1 MSQTLPQTRATFRDS
16 FNQLKQAQKTRKG
29 VPLYLLYVNR
39 PAGRAVAAALR
50 HTRLTPNHVT
60 LAGAVLTYGSLVW
73 LAFGAA
79 ASPAS
84 ALVGL
89 LLAAGYVLD
98 SADGQ
103 LARLQGASSAFG
115 EWLDHALDNGR
126 ITVMHVAAFCFL
138 ARNTDYDHILLA
150 AACGLFLLS
159 SSCIFFGGALL
170 DQLSKNRR
178 AVTAPGTRHTDA
190 VVASQEIDLAAGN
203 SPVSRDAHRDSD
215 RSNSR
220 RMLVRSAV
228 TLPVDYGVTCLAF
241 LLLPWPQVFLPAYLV
256 LAAAHVL
263 MCLAF
268 LPKWRSELLALD

>member
-1 MSQTLPQTRATFRDS
+1 MTQTLPQTRATFRDS

-50 HTRLTPNHVT
+50 NTRLTPNHVT
-60 LAGAVLTYGSLVW
+60 LAGAVLTYGSLLW
-73 LAFGAA
+73 LAFGATA
-79 ASPAS
+79 HPSS

-126 ITVMHVAAFCFL
+126 ITVMHIAAFCFL
-138 ARNTDYDHILLA
+138 ARTTDYNHIALA
-150 AACGLFLLS
+150 AACGLFLFS

-170 DQLSKNRR
+170 DQLRKNRMALR
-178 AVTAPGTRHTDA
+178 
-190 VVASQEIDLAAGN
+190 AAGAGPSGGRAGPAAPAGRDGAA
-203 SPVSRDAHRDSD
+203 SPEDERA
-215 RSNSR
+215 NNR

-228 TLPVDYGVTCLAF
+228 TLPVDYGMTCLAF
-241 LLLPWPQVFLPAYLV
+241 LLLPWPQLFLAAYLV

-263 MCLAF
+263 LCAVF
-268 LPKWRSELLALD
+268 LPKWRAELLALG

>member
-50 HTRLTPNHVT
+50 NTRLTPNHVT
-60 LAGAVLTYGSLVW
+60 FAGAVLTYGSLIW
-73 LAFGAA
+73 LAFGATA
-79 ASPAS
+79 HPSS

-138 ARNTDYDHILLA
+138 ARTTEYNHIALA
-150 AACGLFLLS
+150 AACGLFLFS

-170 DQLSKNRR
+170 DQLRKNRPAARSADAGPSRGFAVPAGRDGNVSPEHDR
-178 AVTAPGTRHTDA
+178 A
-190 VVASQEIDLAAGN
+190 N
-203 SPVSRDAHRDSD
+203 
-215 RSNSR
+215 NR

-228 TLPVDYGVTCLAF
+228 TLPVDYGMTCLAF
-241 LLLPWPQVFLPAYLV
+241 LLLPWPQVFLAAYLV

-263 MCLAF
+263 LCAVF
-268 LPKWRSELLALD
+268 LPKWRAELLALG

>member
-1 MSQTLPQTRATFRDS
+1 MSQTLPQTRVSFRDS

-29 VPLYLLYVNR
+29 VPLYLLYINR
-39 PAGRAVAAALR
+39 PAGRTVAAALR
-50 HTRLTPNHVT
+50 NTRLTPNHVT
-60 LAGAVLTYGSLVW
+60 AAGAVLTYGSLLW
-73 LAFGAA
+73 LAFGATA
-79 ASPAS
+79 NLSS

-103 LARLQGASSAFG
+103 LARLQGSSSAFG

-150 AACGLFLLS
+150 AACGLFLLA
-159 SSCIFFGGALL
+159 SSCIFFGGALI
-170 DQLSKNRR
+170 DQLRKSRR
-178 AVTAPGTRHTDA
+178 AALASDAGQSGTAA
-190 VVASQEIDLAAGN
+190 VRPDN
-203 SPVSRDAHRDSD
+203 D
-215 RSNSR
+215 RANNR

-241 LLLPWPQVFLPAYLV
+241 LLLPWPRVFLAAYLV

-263 MCLAF
+263 MAAAF
-268 LPKWRSELLALD
+268 LPKWRSELLALG

>member
-1 MSQTLPQTRATFRDS
+1 MSQTLPQTRATFRES

-73 LAFGAA
+73 LAFGASA
-79 ASPAS
+79 NLSS
-84 ALVGL
+84 ALVGV
-89 LLAAGYVLD
+89 LLAVGYILD

-126 ITVMHVAAFCFL
+126 ITVMHIAAFCFL
-138 ARNTDYDHILLA
+138 ARTTDYNHILLA

-170 DQLSKNRR
+170 DQLRR
-178 AVTAPGTRHTDA
+178 NARPAGQA
-190 VVASQEIDLAAGN
+190 GAAGGRT
-203 SPVSRDAHRDSD
+203 STADGSRE
-215 RSNSR
+215 NNR
-220 RMLVRSAV
+220 RMLVLSVV
-228 TLPVDYGVTCLAF
+228 TLPVDYGMTCLAF
-241 LLLPWPQVFLPAYLV
+241 LLLPWPGLFLTAYLV

-263 MCLAF
+263 MCAAF
-268 LPKWRSELLALD
+268 LPKWRSELLALG